1 MPRTT
6 FLLQGLT
13 AQTHMEALA
22 QLLGRDD
29 LDRVLLSVAFVTKGG
44 ADLVARELATAGKR
58 ADIFVGIRNGVTTR
72 EGLEALLTTGAN
84 LYYVDTGARELLFH
98 PKIYICRCGNQA
110 TAIVGSA
117 NLTVGGLR
125 NNIESSVVFELNLDQ
140 EDDLTFT
147 SSVFSEFD
155 QLASSYPQH
164 VARVT
169 QSEQLE
175 SLHSQGR
182 LVDETDRYRALAATR
197 AVVDDVPTMELKVLP
212 LRTPSRR
219 STTATPSSASVVES
233 PETVA
238 WSKTTFVK
246 VWSSKALTER
256 DLGVPS
262 APGTHR
268 TGSINLDKGRLPAS
282 VDHRHYFRSEV
293 FSELE
298 WKPRSPTVEEAHAS
312 FRLIVR
318 GVDRGIFTLPIR
330 HTTSTAS
337 KAYLQR
343 NAMTR
348 LSWGDAREFVA
359 KRSLIGRT
367 MELHRESASPDLF
380 AIIIS

>member
-13 AQTHMEALA
+13 AQTHMEVLT
-22 QLLGRDD
+22 QLLGRED
-29 LDRVLLSVAFVTKGG
+29 LDKALLSVAFVTKSG
-44 ADLVARELATAGKR
+44 AELVARELTLAGKR

-72 EGLEALLTTGAN
+72 EGLEALLRSGAN
-84 LYYVDTGARELLFH
+84 LYYVDTGARDLLFH

-110 TAIVGSA
+110 TGIVGSA

-140 EDDLTFT
+140 EEDLLVA
-147 SSVFSEFD
+147 SSVFSQFD

-164 VARVT
+164 VGRVT
-169 QSEQLE
+169 RSDQLA

-182 LVDETDRYRALAATR
+182 LVDETDRHRALAATR
-197 AVVDDVPTMELKVLP
+197 AVDDLPTMELKALP

-219 STTATPSSASVVES
+219 PETAAPSSPSVVES

-238 WSKTTFVK
+238 WSRTTFVQ
-246 VWSSKALTER
+246 VWRSKALTER
-256 DLGVPS
+256 DLGIPS
-262 APGTHR
+262 NPGTHP
-268 TGSINLDKGRLPAS
+268 TGSINLDKGRLPDG

-298 WKPRSPTVEEAHAS
+298 WNPRSHTVDEAHAS

-318 GVDRGIFTLPIR
+318 GVDRGTFRLRIR
-330 HTTSTAS
+330 HTTSTTS
-337 KAYLQR
+337 KAYRQR

-367 MELHRESASPDLF
+367 MELHRESADPDLF
-380 AIIIS
+380 AIIIP

>member
-6 FLLQGLT
+6 FLLQGFT

-22 QLLGRDD
+22 DLLGRDD
-29 LDRVLLSVAFVTKGG
+29 LDRALLSVAFVTKGG
-44 ADLVARELATAGKR
+44 VELVARELEAAGQR

-72 EGLEALLTTGAN
+72 EGLEALLNTGAN

-140 EDDLTFT
+140 ENDLTFV

-155 QLASSYPQH
+155 QLASIYSQH
-164 VARVT
+164 VARIT
-169 QSEQLE
+169 QSEQLA

-182 LVDETDRYRALAATR
+182 LVDEADRHRALAASK
-197 AVVDDVPTMELKVLP
+197 AVVDDLPTMELKAMP
-212 LRTPSRR
+212 LRTPSWRP
-219 STTATPSSASVVES
+219 TTAAPSAASVVES

-262 APGTHR
+262 APGTHP
-268 TGSINLDKGRLPAS
+268 TGSINLDKGRLPDS

-293 FSELE
+293 FRELE
-298 WKPRSPTVEEAHAS
+298 WKPRGPTVDEAHAS

-318 GVDRGIFTLPIR
+318 GVDRGTFRLPIR
-330 HTTSTAS
+330 HTTSTTS
-337 KAYLQR
+337 RAYLQH

-348 LSWGDAREFVA
+348 LSWGNAREFVA

-367 MELHRESASPDLF
+367 MELHRESASQDQF